1 MDTINESSQIFTKT
15 NTMTSEPVVKRKT
28 RNLQALETSS
38 SAFVKEQK
46 EQKEPK
52 ESSRFYEKR
61 ETDRL
66 NHDLRNPYKDVKKE
80 IETEKEVEPMD
91 LTNLE
96 LFPTLGTNSEHATKH
111 ISIWNIT
118 NHNILAPS
126 TQKTVL
132 KKSDEKKVER
142 KYTKKIKKY
151 DSDEESISDKSEDLD
166 EYDEN
171 EEENLDIE
179 HINNLM
185 KKRDFL
191 EMVLEISEGRL
202 IKSNITQIQFYNNI
216 KSEYYK
222 LDEEIGY
229 LKKIDDDL
237 DEYYGTSNNSLLEEH
252 VQKKKSLEDLENLEQ
267 KTKEFLS
274 MLDDIDL

>member
-1 MDTINESSQIFTKT
+1 MNTINASPQTSTQSNI
-15 NTMTSEPVVKRKT
+15 MTSEPVVKRKT

-46 EQKEPK
+46 EPK
-52 ESSRFYEKR
+52 ETSHFYEKR

-66 NHDLRNPYKDVKKE
+66 NHDLRNPYKDAPKE
-80 IETEKEVEPMD
+80 VEKEVEPID

-96 LFPTLGTNSEHATKH
+96 LFPTLGNSTDQTTKN

-126 TQKTVL
+126 TQKSIP
-132 KKSDEKKVER
+132 KKNDEKKVER
-142 KYTKKIKKY
+142 VHKKKSKKY
-151 DSDEESISDKSEDLD
+151 DSDEESLSDKSEEAD

-191 EMVLEISEGRL
+191 EMILEISKDRL
-202 IKSNITQIQFYNNI
+202 TKSNITQIQFYNNI

-222 LDEEIGY
+222 LDDEIGY
-229 LKKIDDDL
+229 LKKIDDAL
-237 DEYYGTSNNSLLEEH
+237 EEYYGTSNNSLLEEH

-267 KTKEFLS
+267 QTKEFLS
-274 MLDDIDL
+274 MLEDVDL

>member
-1 MDTINESSQIFTKT
+1 MNTINASPQTSTQSNI
-15 NTMTSEPVVKRKT
+15 MTSEPVVKRKT

-46 EQKEPK
+46 ERD
-52 ESSRFYEKR
+52 SSQFYEKR

-66 NHDLRNPYKDVKKE
+66 NHDLRNPYKDVEKE
-80 IETEKEVEPMD
+80 VEKEVEPID

-96 LFPTLGTNSEHATKH
+96 LFPTLGNNTDQNTKN

-126 TQKTVL
+126 TQKTIL
-132 KKSDEKKVER
+132 KKNDEKKVER
-142 KYTKKIKKY
+142 VQRRSKKY
-151 DSDEESISDKSEDLD
+151 DSDEESLSDKSEEPD

-191 EMVLEISEGRL
+191 
-202 IKSNITQIQFYNNI
+202 
-216 KSEYYK
+216 
-222 LDEEIGY
+222 
-229 LKKIDDDL
+229 
-237 DEYYGTSNNSLLEEH
+237 
-252 VQKKKSLEDLENLEQ
+252 
-267 KTKEFLS
+267 
-274 MLDDIDL
+274 

>member
-1 MDTINESSQIFTKT
+1 MNTINASPQTSTQSNI
-15 NTMTSEPVVKRKT
+15 MTSEPVVKRKT

-38 SAFVKEQK
+38 SAFVKEQ
-46 EQKEPK
+46 PK
-52 ESSRFYEKR
+52 ESSNFYEKR

-66 NHDLRNPYKDVKKE
+66 NHDLHNPYKDVEKE
-80 IETEKEVEPMD
+80 VEKEVEPID

-96 LFPTLGTNSEHATKH
+96 LFPTLGNNTDQNTKN

-126 TQKTVL
+126 TQKTIL
-132 KKSDEKKVER
+132 KKNDEKKVER
-142 KYTKKIKKY
+142 VQKKSKKSKKY
-151 DSDEESISDKSEDLD
+151 DSDEESLSDKSEEPD

-191 EMVLEISEGRL
+191 EMILEISEGKL
-202 IKSNITQIQFYNNI
+202 TKSNIDQMQFYNNI
-216 KSEYYK
+216 KNEYYK
-222 LDEEIGY
+222 LDEEVQY
-229 LKKIDDDL
+229 LKKIDDDI
-237 DEYYGTSNNSLLEEH
+237 EIYYGNSNNSLLEEH
-252 VQKKKSLEDLENLEQ
+252 VQKNKMSEELENLE
-267 KTKEFLS
+267 KRTEEFLS
-274 MLDDIDL
+274 MLEDVDL

>member
-1 MDTINESSQIFTKT
+1 MNTINESPQISTQS
-15 NTMTSEPVVKRKT
+15 NIMASEPVVKRKT

-46 EQKEPK
+46 EPK
-52 ESSRFYEKR
+52 ETSHFYEKR

-66 NHDLRNPYKDVKKE
+66 NHDLRNPYKDAPKE
-80 IETEKEVEPMD
+80 VEKEVEPID

-96 LFPTLGTNSEHATKH
+96 LFPTLGNNTEQTTKN

-126 TQKTVL
+126 TQKSIP
-132 KKSDEKKVER
+132 KKNDDKKVEIR
-142 KYTKKIKKY
+142 YTKKIKKY
-151 DSDEESISDKSEDLD
+151 DSDDGSLSDESEKSE

-171 EEENLDIE
+171 EGDNIEIE

-191 EMVLEISEGRL
+191 EMVLEVSKDRL
-202 IKSNITQIQFYNNI
+202 IKSNLPQMQFYNNI

-222 LDEEIGY
+222 LDEEIQY
-229 LKKIDDDL
+229 LKKIDDDIEL
-237 DEYYGTSNNSLLEEH
+237 YYGTSNNSLLDEH
-252 VQKKKSLEDLENLEQ
+252 LQKKKSLEDLENLEQ

-274 MLDDIDL
+274 MLENVNL

>member
-1 MDTINESSQIFTKT
+1 MNTINELPQTSTQSNI
-15 NTMTSEPVVKRKT
+15 MASEPVVKKKT

-38 SAFVKEQK
+38 SVFVKEQ
-46 EQKEPK
+46 PK
-52 ESSRFYEKR
+52 ERDSSQFYEKR

-66 NHDLRNPYKDVKKE
+66 NHDLRNPYKDVQKE
-80 IETEKEVEPMD
+80 EVEKEVEPID

-96 LFPTLGTNSEHATKH
+96 LFPTLGNSTDQTTKN

-126 TQKTVL
+126 TQKSIP
-132 KKSDEKKVER
+132 KKNDEKKVER
-142 KYTKKIKKY
+142 VHKKKSKKY
-151 DSDEESISDKSEDLD
+151 DSDEESLSDKSEEAD

-171 EEENLDIE
+171 EEDNIDIE

-191 EMVLEISEGRL
+191 EMVLEVSKDRL
-202 IKSNITQIQFYNNI
+202 IKSNLPQIQFYNNI

-222 LDEEIGY
+222 LDDEIGY
-229 LKKIDDDL
+229 LKKIDDAL
-237 DEYYGTSNNSLLEEH
+237 EEYYGTSNNSLLEEH
-252 VQKKKSLEDLENLEQ
+252 VQKKKSLEELENLEQ

-274 MLDDIDL
+274 MLEDVNL

>member
-1 MDTINESSQIFTKT
+1 MNTINASPQTSTQSNI
-15 NTMTSEPVVKRKT
+15 MTSEPVVKRKT

-46 EQKEPK
+46 ERD
-52 ESSRFYEKR
+52 SSQFYEKR

-66 NHDLRNPYKDVKKE
+66 NHDLRNPYKDVEKE
-80 IETEKEVEPMD
+80 VEKEVEPID

-96 LFPTLGTNSEHATKH
+96 LFPTLGNNTDQNTKN

-126 TQKTVL
+126 TQKTIL
-132 KKSDEKKVER
+132 KKNDEKKVER
-142 KYTKKIKKY
+142 VQRRSKKY
-151 DSDEESISDKSEDLD
+151 DSDEESLSDKSEEPD

-191 EMVLEISEGRL
+191 EMILEISEGKL
-202 IKSNITQIQFYNNI
+202 TKSNIDQIQFYNNI
-216 KSEYYK
+216 KNEYYK
-222 LDEEIGY
+222 LDEEVQY
-229 LKKIDDDL
+229 LKKIEDDI
-237 DEYYGTSNNSLLEEH
+237 EVYYGTSNNSLLDEH
-252 VQKKKSLEDLENLEQ
+252 IQKKKMSEELENLE
-267 KTKEFLS
+267 KRTEEFLS
-274 MLDDIDL
+274 MLDDVDL

>member
-1 MDTINESSQIFTKT
+1 MNTINESPQISTQS
-15 NTMTSEPVVKRKT
+15 NIMASEPVVKRKT

-38 SAFVKEQK
+38 SAFVKEQR
-46 EQKEPK
+46 EPK
-52 ESSRFYEKR
+52 ESSHFYEKR

-66 NHDLRNPYKDVKKE
+66 NHDLRNPYKDVQKE
-80 IETEKEVEPMD
+80 EVEKEVEPID

-96 LFPTLGTNSEHATKH
+96 LFPTLGNNTDQNTKN

-126 TQKTVL
+126 TQKTIL
-132 KKSDEKKVER
+132 KKNDEKKVER
-142 KYTKKIKKY
+142 VQKKSKKSKKY
-151 DSDEESISDKSEDLD
+151 DSDEESLSDKSEEPD

-191 EMVLEISEGRL
+191 EMILEISEGKL
-202 IKSNITQIQFYNNI
+202 TKSNIDQMQFYNNI
-216 KSEYYK
+216 KNEYYK
-222 LDEEIGY
+222 LDEEVQY
-229 LKKIDDDL
+229 LKKIDDDI
-237 DEYYGTSNNSLLEEH
+237 EIYYGNSNNSLLEEH
-252 VQKKKSLEDLENLEQ
+252 VQKNKMSEELENLE
-267 KTKEFLS
+267 KRTEEFLS
-274 MLDDIDL
+274 MLEDVDL

>member
-1 MDTINESSQIFTKT
+1 MNTINESPQISTQS
-15 NTMTSEPVVKRKT
+15 NIMASEPVVKRKT

-46 EQKEPK
+46 EPK
-52 ESSRFYEKR
+52 ETSHFYEKR

-66 NHDLRNPYKDVKKE
+66 NHDLRNPYKDAPKE
-80 IETEKEVEPMD
+80 VEKEVEPID

-96 LFPTLGTNSEHATKH
+96 LFPTLGNNTEQTTKN

-126 TQKTVL
+126 TQKSIS
-132 KKSDEKKVER
+132 KKNDEKKVER
-142 KYTKKIKKY
+142 VHKKKSKKY
-151 DSDEESISDKSEDLD
+151 DSDEESLSDKSEEPD
-166 EYDEN
+166 EYDED
-171 EEENLDIE
+171 EEENIDIE

-185 KKRDFL
+185 KKCDFL
-191 EMVLEISEGRL
+191 EMVLEVSKDRL
-202 IKSNITQIQFYNNI
+202 IKSNLPQIQFYNNI

-222 LDEEIGY
+222 LYEEIEY
-229 LKKIDDDL
+229 IKKIDDDL
-237 DEYYGTSNNSLLEEH
+237 QEYYGTSNNSLLEEH
-252 VQKKKSLEDLENLEQ
+252 VQKKKSLEELENLEQ

-274 MLDDIDL
+274 MLEDVNL

>member
-1 MDTINESSQIFTKT
+1 MNTINQAPQISTQS
-15 NTMTSEPVVKRKT
+15 NIMASEPVVKRKT

-38 SAFVKEQK
+38 SAFVKEQ
-46 EQKEPK
+46 PK
-52 ESSRFYEKR
+52 ESSQFYEKR

-66 NHDLRNPYKDVKKE
+66 NHDLRNPYKDAPKE
-80 IETEKEVEPMD
+80 VEKEVEPID

-96 LFPTLGTNSEHATKH
+96 LFPTLGNNTEQTTKN

-126 TQKTVL
+126 TQKSIP
-132 KKSDEKKVER
+132 KKNDDKKVEIR
-142 KYTKKIKKY
+142 YTKKIKKY
-151 DSDEESISDKSEDLD
+151 DSDDESLSDESEKSE

-171 EEENLDIE
+171 EEENIDIE

-191 EMVLEISEGRL
+191 EMVLEVSKDRL
-202 IKSNITQIQFYNNI
+202 IKSNLPQMQFYNNI

-222 LDEEIGY
+222 LDEEIQY
-229 LKKIDDDL
+229 LKKIDDDI
-237 DEYYGTSNNSLLEEH
+237 EIYYGTSNNSLLDEH
-252 VQKKKSLEDLENLEQ
+252 LQKKKSLEDLENLEQ

-274 MLDDIDL
+274 MLEDVNL

>member
-1 MDTINESSQIFTKT
+1 MNTINESPQISTQS
-15 NTMTSEPVVKRKT
+15 NIMSSEPIVKRKT

-38 SAFVKEQK
+38 SAFVKEQ
-46 EQKEPK
+46 PK
-52 ESSRFYEKR
+52 ESSHFYEKR

-66 NHDLRNPYKDVKKE
+66 NHDLRNPYKDVEKE
-80 IETEKEVEPMD
+80 VEKEVEPID

-96 LFPTLGTNSEHATKH
+96 LFPTLGNNSEHATKH

-126 TQKTVL
+126 TQKTIL
-132 KKSDEKKVER
+132 KKNDEKKVEI
-142 KYTKKIKKY
+142 KNTKKTKKY
-151 DSDEESISDKSEDLD
+151 DSDEESLSDDSFVEE

-171 EEENLDIE
+171 EEENIDIE

-191 EMVLEISEGRL
+191 EMVLEISKDRL
-202 IKSNITQIQFYNNI
+202 TKSNLPQMQFYNNI

-222 LDEEIGY
+222 LDDEIQY
-229 LKKIDDDL
+229 LKKIDDDI
-237 DEYYGTSNNSLLEEH
+237 DAYYGTSNNSLLEEH
-252 VQKKKSLEDLENLEQ
+252 VQKKKSLEDLEKLEQ
-267 KTKEFLS
+267 QTKEFLS
-274 MLDDIDL
+274 MLEDVDL

>member
-1 MDTINESSQIFTKT
+1 MNTINDPIPTKT
-15 NTMTSEPVVKRKT
+15 PSNIMSSDSVVKRKT

-38 SAFVKEQK
+38 SAFVKEQR
-46 EQKEPK
+46 EPK
-52 ESSRFYEKR
+52 ESSHFYEKR

-66 NHDLRNPYKDVKKE
+66 NHDLRNPYKDVQKE
-80 IETEKEVEPMD
+80 EVEKEVEPMD

-96 LFPTLGTNSEHATKH
+96 LFPTLGNNTDQTTKN

-118 NHNILAPS
+118 NHNILTPT

-132 KKSDEKKVER
+132 KKNDEKKVER
-142 KYTKKIKKY
+142 VYKKKSKKY
-151 DSDEESISDKSEDLD
+151 ESDEESLSDKSEELD

-179 HINNLM
+179 HMNNLI

-191 EMVLEISEGRL
+191 EIIIEVSKGRL
-202 IKSNITQIQFYNNI
+202 TKSNLQQMQFYNNI

-222 LDEEIGY
+222 LDEEIQNIIN
-229 LKKIDDDL
+229 IDNDL
-237 DEYYGTSNNSLLEEH
+237 NDYYGTSNNSLLDEH
-252 VQKKKSLEDLENLEQ
+252 IQQKKLLEELETLEK
-267 KTKEFLS
+267 KTTEFLA
-274 MLDDIDL
+274 MLDD

>member
-1 MDTINESSQIFTKT
+1 MNTINASPQTSTQSNI
-15 NTMTSEPVVKRKT
+15 MTSEPVVKRKT

-38 SAFVKEQK
+38 SAFVKEQ
-46 EQKEPK
+46 PK
-52 ESSRFYEKR
+52 ESSNFYEKR

-66 NHDLRNPYKDVKKE
+66 NHDLRNPYKDVEKE
-80 IETEKEVEPMD
+80 VEKEVEPID

-96 LFPTLGTNSEHATKH
+96 LFPTLGNNTDQNTKN

-126 TQKTVL
+126 TQKTIL
-132 KKSDEKKVER
+132 KKNDEKKVER
-142 KYTKKIKKY
+142 VKKKSKKSKKY
-151 DSDEESISDKSEDLD
+151 DSDEESLSDKSEEPD

-191 EMVLEISEGRL
+191 EMILEISEGKL
-202 IKSNITQIQFYNNI
+202 TKSNIDQMQFYNNI
-216 KSEYYK
+216 KNEYYK
-222 LDEEIGY
+222 LDEEVQY
-229 LKKIDDDL
+229 LKKIDDDI
-237 DEYYGTSNNSLLEEH
+237 EIYYGNSNNSLLEEH
-252 VQKKKSLEDLENLEQ
+252 VQKNKMSEELENLE
-267 KTKEFLS
+267 KRTEEFLS
-274 MLDDIDL
+274 MLEDVDL

>member
-1 MDTINESSQIFTKT
+1 MNTINASPQTSTQSNI
-15 NTMTSEPVVKRKT
+15 MTSEPVVKRKT

-38 SAFVKEQK
+38 SAFVKEQ
-46 EQKEPK
+46 PK
-52 ESSRFYEKR
+52 ESSNFYEKR

-66 NHDLRNPYKDVKKE
+66 NHDLRNPYKDVEKE
-80 IETEKEVEPMD
+80 VEKEVEPID

-96 LFPTLGTNSEHATKH
+96 LFPTLGNNTDQNTKN

-126 TQKTVL
+126 TQKTIL
-132 KKSDEKKVER
+132 KKNDEKKVER
-142 KYTKKIKKY
+142 VQKKSKKSKKY
-151 DSDEESISDKSEDLD
+151 DSDEESLSDKSEEPD

-191 EMVLEISEGRL
+191 EMILEISEGKL
-202 IKSNITQIQFYNNI
+202 TKSNIDQMQFYNNI
-216 KSEYYK
+216 KNEYYK
-222 LDEEIGY
+222 LDEEVQY
-229 LKKIDDDL
+229 LKKIDDDI
-237 DEYYGTSNNSLLEEH
+237 EIYYGNSNNSLLEEH
-252 VQKKKSLEDLENLEQ
+252 VQKNKMSEELENLE
-267 KTKEFLS
+267 KRTEEFLS
-274 MLDDIDL
+274 MLEDVDL